1 MKNVRSF
8 LGLDAGL
15 VGCVRRLEINDKFY
29 NLEAAV
35 HGGDIT
41 AGRDI
46 GELDDV
52 EIWDI
57 NINLF
62 HFLFLDAIAS
72 LLSTQEC
79 PSVTISEFSFLVLNT
94 MIL

>member
-15 VGCVRRLEINDKFY
+15 VGCVRRLEINDKYY

-46 GELDDV
+46 GECCMAGGSD
-52 EIWDI
+52 
-57 NINLF
+57 
-62 HFLFLDAIAS
+62 
-72 LLSTQEC
+72 
-79 PSVTISEFSFLVLNT
+79 
-94 MIL
+94 

>member
-15 VGCVRRLEINDKFY
+15 VGCVRRLEINDRYY

-46 GELDDV
+46 GECV
-52 EIWDI
+52 GWGKGPVNKT
-57 NINLF
+57 NIF
-62 HFLFLDAIAS
+62 QYSI
-72 LLSTQEC
+72 
-79 PSVTISEFSFLVLNT
+79 
-94 MIL
+94 